1 MSDPKRCGE
10 ATWIDGTPI
19 CRLELLPCYAM
30 DECALKKHDEFL
42 SFMRE
47 LAKGERK
54 DDESVDS

>member
-10 ATWIDGTPI
+10 ATWIDGVPI
-19 CRLELLPCYAM
+19 CRLEILPCYAM

-47 LAKGERK
+47 LAKGEK
-54 DDESVDS
+54 KNDE